1 MYKDKR
7 IVGLI
12 PARGGS
18 KGLPRKNVLP
28 LNGKPLIAWTIE
40 QAKASE
46 HIDRVIVTTDDEEIA
61 SVARAHGADVPFL
74 RPKELASDTAK
85 AIDVI
90 LHALSWL
97 EINDNDRYD
106 VFVLLQ
112 PTSPLRTT
120 VDIDNAVRL
129 LFSKD
134 AHAVVS
140 VCETEHH
147 PFWSN
152 MLPADGSLDGFLRPD
167 IMNKNR
173 QELPTYYRLN
183 GAIHAAYC
191 DYLRTSRTFFG
202 KDTYAFV
209 MPSERSVDI
218 DSKIDFQ
225 LAELLIRK
233 DSKEPCPRTSG

>member
-7 IVGLI
+7 IVALI

-40 QAKASE
+40 QTRASE
-46 HIDRVIVTTDDEEIA
+46 YVDRVIVTTDDEEIA
-61 SVARAHGADVPFL
+61 SVARANGADVPFL
-74 RPKELASDTAK
+74 RPRELASDTAK
-85 AIDVI
+85 AMDVI
-90 LHALSWL
+90 LHALDWL
-97 EINDNDRYD
+97 EAHNDRFD
-106 VFVLLQ
+106 VIVLLQ

-120 VDIDNAVRL
+120 VDIDNALRL

-134 AHAVVS
+134 ARAVVS

-147 PFWSN
+147 PYWSN
-152 MLPADGSLDGFLRPD
+152 VLPADGSLDGFLRPD

-173 QELPTYYRLN
+173 QELPTFYRLN
-183 GAIHAAYC
+183 GAINAAHC
-191 DYLRTSRTFFG
+191 DHLRTHKTFFG
-202 KDTYAFV
+202 KSTFAFV

-218 DSKIDFQ
+218 DTLIDFQ
-225 LAELLIRK
+225 RAELLIGK
-233 DSKEPCPRTSG
+233 TAS

>member
-7 IVGLI
+7 IVALI

-40 QAKASE
+40 QAKASV
-46 HIDRVIVTTDDEEIA
+46 HIDRVIVSTDDEEIA

-85 AIDVI
+85 AMDVI

-97 EINDNDRYD
+97 EENRDRYD

-120 VDIDNAVRL
+120 EDIDNALTL

-134 AHAVVS
+134 ARAIVS

-147 PFWSN
+147 PYWSN
-152 MLPADGSLDGFLRPD
+152 VLPADGSLDGFLRPD

-173 QELPTYYRLN
+173 QELPTFYRLN
-183 GAIHAAYC
+183 GAINAAYC
-191 DYLRTSRTFFG
+191 DHLRTGKTFFG
-202 KDTYAFV
+202 KGAYAFV
-209 MPSERSVDI
+209 MPGERSVDI
-218 DSKIDFQ
+218 DTRIDFQ
-225 LAELLIRK
+225 LAELLIGK
-233 DSKEPCPRTSG
+233 KPSSQPCQRT